1 VTAPA
6 ASIGTRRREPLDPA
20 LLLALP
26 GTLYLGLVFALPLGA
41 LLLVSL
47 WGPDGLTL
55 AGYQKFLSDP
65 FNWQVVGNTLELATL
80 TTVWCLLLGYPSAF
94 ALVGAR
100 GWLQSLLIAA
110 LFLPLSLSVIVKAF
124 GWTILLRSDG
134 LVNRA
139 LLGLGLIDA
148 PLRLIFTETGL
159 LIGIVNI
166 FLPFMVLPLFAVITT
181 IDPRLR
187 DAAATLGASPVYRF
201 LHVTLPLTMPGVIAG
216 ASLVF
221 SLAIS
226 AYVIPTL
233 LIGDRHQVL
242 STVIAK
248 SFLFLRDAQR
258 GATTSVVLLVLAV
271 AIVMASS
278 RLAPHVRRR

>member
-1 VTAPA
+1 MAKA
-6 ASIGTRRREPLDPA
+6 ATPSARHARLDPA

-26 GTLYLGLVFALPLGA
+26 ATIYLGLVFAVPLVV
-41 LLLVSL
+41 LLVASL

-55 AGYQKFLSDP
+55 AGYQRFLFDP
-65 FNWQVVGNTLELATL
+65 FSWQIVGNTLKLAL
-80 TTVWCLLLGYPSAF
+80 LSTVWCLLLGYPAAF
-94 ALVGAR
+94 ALAMAR

-139 LLGLGLIDA
+139 LLGIGVIDE
-148 PLRLIFTETGL
+148 PLHLIFTETGL

-181 IDPRLR
+181 IDGRLR
-187 DAAATLGASPVYRF
+187 DAAATLGAGPAYRF

-216 ASLVF
+216 AALVF
-221 SLAIS
+221 SLSIS
-226 AYVIPTL
+226 AYVIPSL

-248 SFLFLRDAQR
+248 SFLFFRDAQR
-258 GATTSVVLLVLAV
+258 GATASIVLLVLAIAV
-271 AIVMASS
+271 VMASS
-278 RLAPHVRRR
+278 RLAPHLRRR

>member
-1 VTAPA
+1 M
-6 ASIGTRRREPLDPA
+6 TRRASLDPA
-20 LLLALP
+20 LLLATP
-26 GTLYLGLVFALPLGA
+26 GTLYLAIVFALPLAA
-41 LLLVSL
+41 LLLLSV
-47 WGPDGLTL
+47 WGPEGWSLT
-55 AGYQKFLSDP
+55 GYAKFLSDP
-65 FNWQVVGNTLELATL
+65 FNWRVVGNTLELAAL

-94 ALVGAR
+94 ALVAAR

-139 LLGLGLIDA
+139 LLALGLIDA

-166 FLPFMVLPLFAVITT
+166 FLPFMVLPLFATLTT

-187 DAAATLGASPVYRF
+187 DAAATLGASPLYRF

-216 ASLVF
+216 GALVF

-258 GATTSVVLLVLAV
+258 GAVTSVVLLVLAV

-278 RLAPHVRRR
+278 RLAPHLRRR